1 MELVKAHLSGMF
13 PRSERLVEVT
23 RARDRGGASDA
34 GVESAVINDVRA
46 LVELQG
52 QAGCDV
58 LVDGQLNWQDLF
70 RPFAKLLTG
79 VQPGSLTRWFDNNTF
94 YRKPVIVDRVSFAG
108 KTIEEYFRSSLLPK
122 EVPKKAILPGP
133 YTFAFMSQ
141 NNTYSSF
148 ADLLDD
154 LAHALKDI
162 VGELRR
168 ANYEHFQF
176 NEPCICS
183 NSTTKENLEL
193 TKAALGTATEVAGA
207 KSTVHTYFGDAGPVI
222 QDLLDFPSDGIGLD
236 FYATS
241 IDSISQYDFDK
252 ELGCG
257 CIDGRNSLLETPNTL
272 AEFLGRINDEV
283 NPKNMFI
290 CPNCDLEFLPRPI
303 AEKKVKVLSETKNL
317 AA

>member
-13 PRSERLVEVT
+13 PRSERLGEVT

-79 VQPGSLTRWFDNNTF
+79 VQPGSLTRWF
-94 YRKPVIVDRVSFAG
+94 
-108 KTIEEYFRSSLLPK
+108 E
-122 EVPKKAILPGP
+122 
-133 YTFAFMSQ
+133 

-222 QDLLDFPSDGIGLD
+222 QDPLDFPADGIGLD

-241 IDSISQYDFDK
+241 IDSISQYD
-252 ELGCG
+252 
-257 CIDGRNSLLETPNTL
+257 
-272 AEFLGRINDEV
+272 
-283 NPKNMFI
+283 
-290 CPNCDLEFLPRPI
+290 
-303 AEKKVKVLSETKNL
+303 
-317 AA
+317 